1 MQPES
6 DNAVEN
12 EVPETVEVMETR
24 LRWWRNWKVMLP
36 LWMAMGGM
44 VWLGLHYNVDHSVIA
59 GSVVAVGLISNAFAW
74 MLGLIALVPIIGPI
88 IVKVL
93 SIGFI
98 WLLNAVGYLVSYIA
112 IRRGYSKDVLTYRGL
127 TVAVIIGIVIG
138 FVLGKLV

>member
-1 MQPES
+1 
-6 DNAVEN
+6 
-12 EVPETVEVMETR
+12 
-24 LRWWRNWKVMLP
+24 
-36 LWMAMGGM
+36 MGAM
-44 VWLGLHYNVDHSVIA
+44 VWLGLRYKVDHSVIA

-74 MLGLIALVPIIGPI
+74 LLGLVALVPIIGPI

-138 FVLGKLV
+138 FVLGRLL